1 MTSKEDLVNIIKEW
15 IVIDDKVKEIQ
26 NSMKELKNK
35 KKILTASLLS
45 IMKENEIDCF
55 DINSGKIVYCKNKTK
70 AALNKKTLLE
80 TLEKYFD
87 GRDDIDVIAVRDF
100 VLDNRQVKEQENIKR
115 KIV

>member
-1 MTSKEDLVNIIKEW
+1 MTSKDDLVNIIKEW
-15 IVIDDKVKEIQ
+15 ILIDDKLKELQ
-26 NSMKELKNK
+26 NKMKELKNK
-35 KKILTASLLS
+35 KKTLTTSLLS

-70 AALNKKTLLE
+70 AALSKKTLLE

-87 GRDDIDVIAVRDF
+87 GREDIDVVAVRDF
-100 VLDNRQVKEQENIKR
+100 VLNNRQIKLQENIKR

>member
-1 MTSKEDLVNIIKEW
+1 MTSKEDLVNIIREW
-15 IVIDDKVKEIQ
+15 IEIDDKIKIIQ

-35 KKILTASLLS
+35 KKTLTGSLVS

-70 AALNKKTLLE
+70 APLNKTTLLE

-87 GRDDIDVIAVRDF
+87 GRDDIDVTAVRDY
-100 VLDNRQVKEQENIKR
+100 VLEHRQVKLQENIKR